1 MTATAALLLFALSL
15 PGNDTV
21 LVQFHST
28 NCGPCRAMHP
38 VMQRLASEGYPLQQI
53 DVDQQP
59 QYSEQFKIKSLP
71 TFVLFHRS
79 REVQRVEGSSN
90 FAELAQLY
98 HTVGFRPNAPQPQ
111 SETQF
116 TSAPAAQEPP
126 PQVQPTQGYV
136 NAPAPGPAQPTAA
149 PAGAQAVAGVSP
161 QQRAAWA
168 TVRLKV
174 EDGRGY
180 GFGTGTIIDRHDDEA
195 LILTC
200 GHLFRNSQGKG
211 KISVDLF
218 APGATQPVEG
228 QLIAYDA
235 DSRDIALVSIRP
247 GIKIDPVPV
256 AGADYAVAPRDRV
269 FTIGCDKGATPSLRN
284 SQITSVNRYQGAPN
298 FTAEGVPV
306 DGRSGGGL
314 FAESGL
320 LIGVCNAADAKGNE
334 GLYAALATVHWQL
347 DQIGQS
353 AIYRGQAPAA
363 ASVAANDQPTTV
375 RPASLETPA
384 AAVAPVNRTPP
395 PNLPATMPGLNTMT
409 APLQSPQPPAAN
421 TPAAA
426 PDANDTEV
434 IVIVRSR
441 SNPAQQSEIFVMD
454 RPAAEIIRQLQ
465 AGAQPAPRGG
475 SQDLLRSAG
484 RFNPAGGTIVRGQSQ
499 E

>member
-1 MTATAALLLFALSL
+1 MSTTAALLLFALSL

-21 LVQFHST
+21 LVEFHSA

-38 VMQRLASEGYPLQQI
+38 VVQRLATEGYPLQQI

-59 QYSEQFKIKSLP
+59 DYSRKFNIRSLP

-98 HTVGFRPNAPQPQ
+98 HTVGFRPNA
-111 SETQF
+111 TQV
-116 TSAPAAQEPP
+116 AGPPAA
-126 PQVQPTQGYV
+126 PQQ
-136 NAPAPGPAQPTAA
+136 PAPSNQPANPGNQPDPQAFLVA
-149 PAGAQAVAGVSP
+149 KQAEANPAGAQAVAGVSP

-174 EDGRGY
+174 EDGRGH

-195 LILTC
+195 LVLTC
-200 GHLFRNSQGKG
+200 GHLFRNSKGQG

-218 APGATQPVEG
+218 APGATQPIEG
-228 QLIAYDA
+228 QLIAYEA
-235 DSRDIALVSIRP
+235 DGRDIALVSIRP

-269 FTIGCDKGATPSLRN
+269 FTIGCDKGAAPSLRN
-284 SQITSVNRYQGAPN
+284 SQITAVNRYQGAPN

-314 FAESGL
+314 FTETGH

-334 GLYAALATVHWQL
+334 GLYAGLATVHWQL

-353 AIYRGQAPAA
+353 VIYRGAPAMNPTA
-363 ASVAANDQPTTV
+363 VAVREQPGAV
-375 RPASLETPA
+375 RPAGFA
-384 AAVAPVNRTPP
+384 AELPP
-395 PNLPATMPGLNTMT
+395 T
-409 APLQSPQPPAAN
+409 APLNRAAPSLPTTMPLQPPALAN
-421 TPAAA
+421 QPA
-426 PDANDTEV
+426 DDTEV

-441 SNPAQQSEIFVMD
+441 SNPARQSEIFVMD
-454 RPAAEIIRQLQ
+454 RPAAEIIQQLQ
-465 AGAQPAPRGG
+465 AGSRPAPRGG
-475 SQDLLRSAG
+475 SQDLLRSASRG
-484 RFNPAGGTIVRGQSQ
+484 PGGDTIVRGQSQ

>member
-1 MTATAALLLFALSL
+1 MSATAALLFLALAVT
-15 PGNDTV
+15 GNDTV

-38 VMQRLASEGYPLQQI
+38 VVQRLASEGYPLQQV

-59 QYSEQFKIKSLP
+59 QYSEQFKIRSLP

-90 FAELAQLY
+90 YAELAQLY
-98 HTVGFRPNAPQPQ
+98 HTAGFRPNANQPVAQQAPPQPQ
-111 SETQF
+111 PR
-116 TSAPAAQEPP
+116 APQEFFVAK
-126 PQVQPTQGYV
+126 QAEG
-136 NAPAPGPAQPTAA
+136 N
-149 PAGAQAVAGVSP
+149 PAGAQAVAGLSP

-174 EDGRGY
+174 EDGKGF

-195 LILTC
+195 LVLTC

-211 KISVDLF
+211 RISVDLF
-218 APGATQPVEG
+218 APGATQPIEG

-235 DSRDIALVSIRP
+235 DTRDIALVSIRP

-256 AGADYAVAPRDRV
+256 AGGDYAVAPRDRV
-269 FTIGCDKGATPSLRN
+269 FTIGCDKGAEPSLRN

-314 FAESGL
+314 FTESGL

-334 GLYAALATVHWQL
+334 GLYAGLATVHWQL

-353 AIYRGQAPAA
+353 AIYRGQNPAPAN
-363 ASVAANDQPTTV
+363 VAVNEQPEIIRRV
-375 RPASLETPA
+375 SQETPIRTDAPLNRA
-384 AAVAPVNRTPP
+384 APP
-395 PNLPATMPGLNTMT
+395 ALPATMPGLNSLT
-409 APLQSPQPPAAN
+409 APLQSPALGGPVA
-421 TPAAA
+421 
-426 PDANDTEV
+426 DDTEV

-441 SNPAQQSEIFVMD
+441 SNPTQQSEIFVMD
-454 RPAAEIIRQLQ
+454 RPSADIIRQLQ
-465 AGAQPAPRGG
+465 AESRPAPRGG
-475 SQDLLRSAG
+475 SQDLLRSAS
-484 RFNPAGGTIVRGQSQ
+484 RMNQNGGTIVRGQSQ